1 MNIYQPT
8 KVALSFCL
16 APDFLP
22 EVESPKKPF
31 GMFFNI
37 GPFPRG
43 ASVVD
48 HVLTCT
54 LGGEFRS
61 LYNPFKDV
69 ARGGIRIVM
78 SRNREYVHPCALR
91 LLRAYSCVTLGTTP
105 SISACCEFM

>member
-1 MNIYQPT
+1 
-8 KVALSFCL
+8 
-16 APDFLP
+16 
-22 EVESPKKPF
+22 
-31 GMFFNI
+31 MFFNI

-48 HVLTCT
+48 HVLNCT

-78 SRNREYVHPCALR
+78 SRNREYVIVCVAAKCVHADGMFVR
-91 LLRAYSCVTLGTTP
+91 RNYSINQRML
-105 SISACCEFM
+105 